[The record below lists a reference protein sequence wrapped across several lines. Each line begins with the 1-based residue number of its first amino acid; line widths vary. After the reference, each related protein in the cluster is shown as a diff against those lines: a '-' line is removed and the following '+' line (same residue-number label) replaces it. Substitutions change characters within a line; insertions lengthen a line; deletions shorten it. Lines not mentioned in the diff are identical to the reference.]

1 MGIAALSLIATG
13 VGAAV
18 SAYGSHEQGVAESN
32 AAAYQSQVA
41 RNNQVIANQ
50 NAQAAL
56 QTGQQQEAAKREQ
69 TAQMIGQQR
78 AAVAGSGIDPNSGSS
93 QRIQGDTAAI
103 GALDE
108 SVIRNNAARTAYGY
122 QTQGMDFG
130 AQAGLLQS
138 ESSSAAS
145 AGELSAFG
153 SIVGGAASVSSKW
166 LTQKAYGMWPSSSR
180 ASGSYA
186 TANGS
191 GAQMPF

>member
-1 MGIAALSLIATG
+1 MGVAALALTAI
-13 VGAAV
+13 GAAA
-18 SAYGSHEQGVAESN
+18 SAYGAHEQGVAESQ

-78 AAVAGSGIDPNSGSS
+78 AAVAASGIDPNSGSA
-93 QRIQGDTAAI
+93 QRLQGDTAAM
-103 GALDE
+103 GALDAAA
-108 SVIRNNAARTAYGY
+108 IRNNAARTAYGY

-145 AGELSAFG
+145 AGNLAAFG
-153 SIVGGAASVSSKW
+153 SIVGGAASVANKW
-166 LTQKAYGMWPSSSR
+166 YTYKHLYG
-180 ASGSYA
+180 GSY
-186 TANGS
+186 
-191 GAQMPF
+191 

>member
-18 SAYGSHEQGVAESN
+18 SAYGAHEQGVAESQ
-32 AAAYQSQVA
+32 AATYQAQVA
-41 RNNQVIANQ
+41 RNNQIVAQQ
-50 NAQAAL
+50 NAQMAL

-78 AAVAGSGIDPNSGSS
+78 AIVAGSGIDPNSGSS
-93 QRIQGDTAAI
+93 KRIQGDTAAL
-103 GALDE
+103 GALDAE
-108 SVIRNNAARTAYGY
+108 QIRNNAARTAYGY
-122 QTQGMDFG
+122 QTQGVDYA

-153 SIVGGAASVSSKW
+153 SIVGGAASVSNKW
-166 LTQKAYGMWPSSSR
+166 LTQKLYGMWPSSPVT
-180 ASGSYA
+180 SGSYA
-186 TANGS
+186 TVNGS

>member
-18 SAYGSHEQGVAESN
+18 SAYGAHEQGVAQSQ
-32 AAAYQSQVA
+32 AAAYQAQVA
-41 RNNQVIANQ
+41 RNDQMVANE

-78 AAVAGSGIDPNSGSS
+78 AAVAASGIDPNGGSA
-93 QRIQGDTAAI
+93 RRVQGDTAAL
-103 GALDE
+103 GALDAE
-108 SVIRNNAARTAYGY
+108 QIRNNAARTAYGY
-122 QTQGMDFG
+122 QTEGVDYA

-138 ESSSAAS
+138 ESAGAAA
-145 AGELSAFG
+145 AGNLSAFG

-166 LTQKAYGMWPSSSR
+166 LTQKAYGMWPSTSSS
-180 ASGSYA
+180 SGSYA
-186 TANGS
+186 TVNRS

>member
-18 SAYGSHEQGVAESN
+18 SAYGAHEQGVAESN
-32 AAAYQSQVA
+32 AAAYQAQVA
-41 RNNQVIANQ
+41 RNNQVVANE
-50 NAQAAL
+50 NAQLAL

-69 TAQMIGQQR
+69 TAQMISTQR
-78 AAVAGSGIDPNSGSS
+78 AMVAGSGIDPNSGSS
-93 QRIQGDTAAI
+93 KRIQGDTAGL
-103 GALDE
+103 GALDA
-108 SVIRNNAARTAYGY
+108 SVIANNAARTAYGY
-122 QTQGMDFG
+122 QTQGVDYA

-153 SIVGGAASVSSKW
+153 SIVGGASSVSSKW
-166 LTQKAYGMWPSSSR
+166 LTQKLYGMWPSSS
-180 ASGSYA
+180 SSGGSYA
-186 TANGS
+186 TVNGS